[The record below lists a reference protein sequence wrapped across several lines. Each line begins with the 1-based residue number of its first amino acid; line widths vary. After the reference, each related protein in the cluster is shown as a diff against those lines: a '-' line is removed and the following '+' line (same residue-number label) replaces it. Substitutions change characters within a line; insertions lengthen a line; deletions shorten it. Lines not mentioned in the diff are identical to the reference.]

1 MSKCKN
7 IIRKIKRNSSAMNKK
22 ADFLQVSYFNFSEG
36 AHVLWRK
43 RKYSETTPKQKRL
56 NTKRAKRYFE
66 SIVEANFKSH
76 RDFYITLT
84 FSNENYPADEKAA
97 HRAVK
102 NWIARLNYK
111 RKKKGMDSCKY
122 IIVFEMSK
130 TGRMHFHILMD
141 GILDRDTVEDEWK
154 LGRCNTQR
162 LKADPVQGLKDLICY
177 LSKDF
182 DTEPVKKA
190 GRKSKKGDAEADEVV
205 ESMAKKKWISSKGLI
220 RPWISPVKSTKIS
233 QKRFNLMKEMPADCE
248 AIEQTIMQDNPGYIV
263 LSIEKDYSEET
274 GQWYIFAR
282 LRSVESIRQCG
293 ESIVH
298 GNTFERSLK
307 EIIGIERGYME

>member
-7 IIRKIKRNSSAMNKK
+7 IIRKIKRNYSAMNKK
-22 ADFLQVSYFNFSEG
+22 ADFVQVSYFNFSEG

-154 LGRCNTQR
+154 LGRCNTQSGAGVKR
-162 LKADPVQGLKDLICY
+162 PYLLFVQ
-177 LSKDF
+177 
-182 DTEPVKKA
+182 
-190 GRKSKKGDAEADEVV
+190 
-205 ESMAKKKWISSKGLI
+205 
-220 RPWISPVKSTKIS
+220 
-233 QKRFNLMKEMPADCE
+233 
-248 AIEQTIMQDNPGYIV
+248 
-263 LSIEKDYSEET
+263 
-274 GQWYIFAR
+274 R
-282 LRSVESIRQCG
+282 LR
-293 ESIVH
+293 H
-298 GNTFERSLK
+298 
-307 EIIGIERGYME
+307 

>member
-22 ADFLQVSYFNFSEG
+22 ADFVQVSYFNFSEG

-282 LRSVESIRQCG
+282 LRSVESISNAG
-293 ESIVH
+293 Y
-298 GNTFERSLK
+298 
-307 EIIGIERGYME
+307 EIISRKAFDNMLGINDIWKGGND